1 MTETRRLSPATLR
14 FFRSELRLIMSRRR
28 NQAGLVV
35 LAAMPVILGIA
46 VRLTESNPRGDGP
59 PNFIDDIVGNGV
71 FLAFAALTFELTL
84 FFPLAIAMVSGDA
97 IAGEAHSGTLRY
109 LLTVPAGRAR
119 VLVVKYL
126 GIVAGSFIAAF
137 AVTVAGAVAGILLF
151 GTGPLTTL
159 SGDQVSLGVG
169 LWRLAISTAY
179 VGFGLCALGAIGLF
193 ISTLTEQPIAATV
206 ALMIVT
212 ATMWVLDAIPQIA
225 WLHPWLLVHRWTG
238 FADLMRTPPD
248 YSTVRLGVLVALGY
262 IVVFVLAAWA
272 RFDGKDITS

>member
-1 MTETRRLSPATLR
+1 MR
-14 FFRSELRLIMSRRR
+14 FFRSELRLIMGRRR

-35 LAAMPVILGIA
+35 LAAMPVILGVA

-59 PNFIDDIVGNGV
+59 PGFIDDIVGNGV

-109 LLTVPAGRAR
+109 LLTVPAGRTR
-119 VLVVKYL
+119 VLIVKYL
-126 GIVAGSFIAAF
+126 GIVAGSFIATLTVA
-137 AVTVAGAVAGILLF
+137 VAGAVAGILLF

-159 SGDQVSLGVG
+159 SGDQIPLGAG
-169 LWRLAISTAY
+169 LWRLLISAAY
-179 VGFGLCALGAIGLF
+179 VAFGLCALGALGLF

-212 ATMWVLDAIPQIA
+212 ATMWVLDAIPQIS
-225 WLHPWLLVHRWTG
+225 WLHPWLLVDRWDG
-238 FADLMRTPPD
+238 FADLMRNPAD
-248 YSTVRLGVLVALGY
+248 FGTVRDGVLVTIGY
-262 IVVFVLAAWA
+262 IVVCLLLAWA

>member
-1 MTETRRLSPATLR
+1 MNISIGR
-14 FFRSELRLIMSRRR
+14 FFASELRLIMGRRR
-28 NQAGLVV
+28 NQAGLLV
-35 LAAMPVILGIA
+35 LAAMPVCLGIA

-59 PNFIDDIVGNGV
+59 PNFVDDIVGNGV

-109 LLTVPAGRAR
+109 LLTVPAGRTR

-126 GIVAGSFIAAF
+126 GIVAGSFIAAYT
-137 AVTVAGAVAGILLF
+137 VTVVSALTGMLLF

-159 SGDQVSLGVG
+159 SGDQISLGVG
-169 LWRLAISTAY
+169 LWRLVISAAY
-179 VGFGLCALGAIGLF
+179 VAVGLCALGALGLF

-206 ALMIVT
+206 AVMIVT

-238 FADLMRTPPD
+238 FSDLMRNPPD
-248 YSTVRLGVLVALGY
+248 FSTVRAGVLVAIGY
-262 IVVFVLAAWA
+262 IVVFLLAAWA

>member
-1 MTETRRLSPATLR
+1 MTITVGR
-14 FFRSELRLIMSRRR
+14 FFLSELRLIMGRRR

-35 LAAMPVILGIA
+35 LAALPVLLGVA
-46 VRLTESNPRGDGP
+46 VKVTESNPRGDGP
-59 PNFIDDIVGNGV
+59 PNFVDDIVGNGV

-97 IAGEAHSGTLRY
+97 IAGEAHAGTLRY

-126 GIVAGSFIAAF
+126 GIVAGSFIAALT
-137 AVTVAGAVAGILLF
+137 VTVASAVVGILLF

-159 SGDQVSLGVG
+159 SGDQIPLGTG
-169 LWRLAISTAY
+169 LWRLLISTAY
-179 VGFGLCALGAIGLF
+179 VAFGLCALGALGLF

-206 ALMIVT
+206 AVMIVT

-225 WLHPWLLVHRWTG
+225 WLHPWLLVHRWTA
-238 FADLMRTPPD
+238 FADLMRNPPD
-248 YSTVRLGVLVALGY
+248 FSTVRDGVLVALGY
-262 IVVFVLAAWA
+262 IVVSLLAAWA

>member
-1 MTETRRLSPATLR
+1 MR
-14 FFRSELRLIMSRRR
+14 FLRSELRLIMGRRR

-35 LAAMPVILGIA
+35 LAALPILLGVA

-59 PNFIDDIVGNGV
+59 PNFVDDIVGNGV

-97 IAGEAHSGTLRY
+97 VAGEAHTGTLRY
-109 LLTVPAGRAR
+109 LLTVPAGRTR

-126 GIVAGSFIAAF
+126 GIVVGSLIAVF
-137 AVTVAGAVAGILLF
+137 TVAVVGCLTGILLF

-159 SGDQVSLGVG
+159 SGDQIPLGTG
-169 LWRLAISTAY
+169 LWRLVISALY
-179 VGFGLCALGAIGLF
+179 VAFGLCALGALGLF

-206 ALMIVT
+206 AVMVVT
-212 ATMWVLDAIPQIA
+212 AAMWVLDAIPQIS
-225 WLHPWLLVHRWTG
+225 WLHPWLLVDHWQA
-238 FADLMRTPPD
+238 FADVMRNPPD
-248 YSTVRLGVLVALGY
+248 FGGLQDGVLLALGY
-262 IVVFVLAAWA
+262 IVVFLLAAWA

>member
-1 MTETRRLSPATLR
+1 MNGSRQVAIGR
-14 FFRSELRLIMSRRR
+14 FFLSELRLIMGRRR

-35 LAAMPVILGIA
+35 LAALPVCLGVA

-59 PNFIDDIVGNGV
+59 PNFVDDIVGNGV

-97 IAGEAHSGTLRY
+97 IAGEAHAGTLRY
-109 LLTVPAGRAR
+109 LLTVPAGRTR

-126 GIVAGSFIAAF
+126 GIAAGSLIAALT
-137 AVTVAGAVAGILLF
+137 VTVVSAVVGILLF

-159 SGDQVSLGVG
+159 SGDQIPLGTG
-169 LWRLAISTAY
+169 LWRLLISTAY
-179 VGFGLCALGAIGLF
+179 VALGLCALGALGLF
-193 ISTLTEQPIAATV
+193 VSTLTEQPIAATV
-206 ALMIVT
+206 AVMIAT

-225 WLHPWLLVHRWTG
+225 WLHPWLLVHRWTA
-238 FADLMRTPPD
+238 FADLMRNPPD
-248 YSTVRLGVLVALGY
+248 FSTVRDGVFVALGY
-262 IVVFVLAAWA
+262 IVVFLLAAWA